1 MLFINNRG
9 PSTPHESAFANSCC
23 AQDDRWRSISL
34 QLGTALGRPA
44 FFDDLLA
51 APQRQ
56 CIGRNILRD
65 ARSRPNVGALS
76 DANRRNQGGIAS
88 NERAVFN
95 HGAVL
100 VHAIVIAGDG
110 ARPDV
115 DAFANLGVA
124 KIGEVVGLGTFAQ
137 PRLLGLHEVADVR
150 AFADV
155 APGPQMRIRS
165 KVRAVAHHGIFQ
177 NAARPNQNPVADF
190 AVGDDGVRANAAVGA
205 DLGLANELD
214 ERLDH
219 GVRANLNVGIDV
231 ARLGTEDGRAGQHQL
246 AGLLIAKLG
255 VQFCQFDPRVD
266 PEHFAGVGGGQRQ
279 HLFAGLDQQRYDV
292 GQVVLVMSVVGLEL
306 ADVGIERLGR
316 ERVHASV
323 DLALLAFRTTQRF
336 LFDDALDFVAHL
348 AFDLFAENSAVSR
361 RIGRLGGEYGH

>member
-1 MLFINNRG
+1 MLIIDNRG

-23 AQDDRWRSISL
+23 AQDDRWRTISL
-34 QLGTALGRPA
+34 QLGAPLRRPA
-44 FFDDLLA
+44 FFGDLAA

-56 CIGRNILRD
+56 CIVGNVFRD
-65 ARSRPNVGALS
+65 ARSRPDVGALS
-76 DANRRNQGGIAS
+76 DSNRRNQGGIAS

-95 HGAVL
+95 RRAVL

-115 DAFANLGVA
+115 DAFANFGVA

-150 AFADV
+150 AFANV
-155 APGPQMRIRS
+155 APGPQMRVRS
-165 KVRAVAHHGIFQ
+165 ELRAVAHHGIFQ
-177 NAARPNQNPVADF
+177 NAARPNQNSVADF
-190 AVGDDGVRANAAVGA
+190 AVGDDGVRPNTAVGA

-219 GVRANLNVGIDV
+219 SVRANFNVGIDV

-255 VQFCQFDPRVD
+255 VQLRQFDPRVD

-279 HLFAGLDQQRYDV
+279 HLFAGFAQQRYHV
-292 GQVVLVMSVVGLEL
+292 CQVVLVMGIVDLKL
-306 ADVGIERLGR
+306 ADVSVERLGR
-316 ERVHASV
+316 ERVYAGV
-323 DLALLAFRTTQRF
+323 DLALLRFRTTQ
-336 LFDDALDFVAHL
+336 
-348 AFDLFAENSAVSR
+348 
-361 RIGRLGGEYGH
+361 